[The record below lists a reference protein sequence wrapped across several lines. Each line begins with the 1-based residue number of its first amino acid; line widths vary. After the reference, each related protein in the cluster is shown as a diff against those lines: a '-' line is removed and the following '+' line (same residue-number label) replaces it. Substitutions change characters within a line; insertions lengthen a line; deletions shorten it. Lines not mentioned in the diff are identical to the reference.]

1 MVNAVI
7 PWGKNTISEEFA
19 KLLLKLV
26 VLPCAMSLILL
37 GTFSFTPR
45 VP

>member
-19 KLLLKLV
+19 KLLKLV
-26 VLPCAMSLILL
+26 VLPCAVSLILL
-37 GTFSFTPR
+37 GAFSFTPC